1 MARMAMRRAHAA
13 STPRWP
19 RGRNPIREGPRLKVA
34 IVHDWLVVHGG
45 AERVLAQMIDCFPQA
60 DIFSLVDFLEDRSCL
75 RGKPVHT
82 SFIQK
87 LPMARRKYRGY
98 LPLFPL
104 AIEQF
109 DLSGYDV
116 ILSSSYAVAKGVLNG
131 PDQLHVS
138 YVHSPVRYAWD
149 LQHQYLSEAGLTRG
163 VKSVL
168 ARALLH
174 YIRNWDARSAN
185 GVDLIA
191 ANSRFVARRI
201 RKVYRRDSTVIYPP
215 VDVEHLRLNTAKE
228 DFYLTASRM
237 VPYKRI
243 DLVVDAFSRMPQ
255 RKLVVIGDGP
265 EITKIRALA
274 GPNVTL
280 LGYQSFDVLHSHLQR
295 AKAFVFAA
303 EEDFG
308 ISPVEAQA
316 CGTPVIA
323 YGKGG
328 ALESV
333 RAHTDAQPTGL
344 FFDAQTTPA
353 LIDAVE
359 RFEALPCGT
368 FTPLACRANAQRF
381 SADRFR
387 AAFSSLVME
396 GYQRLQAEL
405 ATPVNDPARN
415 DMPSY
420 AIMPDQPAV
429 ATTLACAPS
438 SRVSCCAPRPIRIP
452 SL

>member
-1 MARMAMRRAHAA
+1 M
-13 STPRWP
+13 
-19 RGRNPIREGPRLKVA
+19 KVA
-34 IVHDWLVVHGG
+34 IVHDWLTVHGG
-45 AERVLAQMIDCFPQA
+45 AERVLTQMIDCFPQA

-75 RGKPVHT
+75 RGRPVHT

-87 LPMARRKYRGY
+87 MPRAKTKYRAY

-109 DLSGYDV
+109 DLSRYDI

-149 LQHQYLSEAGLTRG
+149 LQHQYLNEAGLARG
-163 VKSVL
+163 VKSAL
-168 ARALLH
+168 ARMLLH

-185 GVDLIA
+185 GVDLLA

-201 RKVYRRDSTVIYPP
+201 RKVYRRTSTVIYPP
-215 VDVEHLRLNTAKE
+215 VDLDHLTLRTAKD

-237 VPYKRI
+237 VPYKR
-243 DLVVDAFSRMPQ
+243 VDMIVEAFSRTPE

-265 EITKIRALA
+265 EMAKIRALA

-280 LGYQSFDVLHSHLQR
+280 LGYQPFDVLHDHLQR

-308 ISPVEAQA
+308 IAPVEAQA

-328 ALESV
+328 VRESV
-333 RAHTDAQPTGL
+333 RVAPCPQPTGM
-344 FFDAQTTPA
+344 FFDTQTSDA
-353 LIDAVE
+353 LIE
-359 RFEALPCGT
+359 TITRFEAMPAGM
-368 FTPLACRANAQRF
+368 FDPAACRTNAQRF
-381 SADRFR
+381 SGERFR
-387 AAFSSLVME
+387 VAFSQFVMD
-396 GYQRLQAEL
+396 GYRRLQADL
-405 ATPVNDPARN
+405 
-415 DMPSY
+415 
-420 AIMPDQPAV
+420 IMPADGESSPSMKKSRNAPLARPAV
-429 ATTLACAPS
+429 ETVDEHWCPK
-438 SRVSCCAPRPIRIP
+438 
-452 SL
+452 

>member
-1 MARMAMRRAHAA
+1 M
-13 STPRWP
+13 
-19 RGRNPIREGPRLKVA
+19 
-34 IVHDWLVVHGG
+34 
-45 AERVLAQMIDCFPQA
+45 
-60 DIFSLVDFLEDRSCL
+60 
-75 RGKPVHT
+75 
-82 SFIQK
+82 
-87 LPMARRKYRGY
+87 
-98 LPLFPL
+98 
-104 AIEQF
+104 
-109 DLSGYDV
+109 
-116 ILSSSYAVAKGVLNG
+116 
-131 PDQLHVS
+131 
-138 YVHSPVRYAWD
+138 
-149 LQHQYLSEAGLTRG
+149 
-163 VKSVL
+163 
-168 ARALLH
+168 
-174 YIRNWDARSAN
+174 
-185 GVDLIA
+185 DLIA

-215 VDVEHLRLNTAKE
+215 VDVEHLQLNTAKE
-228 DFYLTASRM
+228 DFYLSASRM

-243 DLVVDAFSRMPQ
+243 DLIVDAFSRMPQ

-265 EITKIRALA
+265 EMAKIRALA

-353 LIDAVE
+353 LINAVE
-359 RFEALPCGT
+359 RFEALPHGA
-368 FTPLACRANAQRF
+368 FEPLACRANAQRF

-387 AAFSSLVME
+387 AAFSSLVIE
-396 GYQRLQAEL
+396 GYQRLRAEL
-405 ATPVNDPARN
+405 TTPLGDPARN
-415 DMPSY
+415 DVPSY
-420 AIMPDQPAV
+420 AVTPDQPAI
-429 ATTLACAPS
+429 ATTQPDAPAGTGACAY
-438 SRVSCCAPRPIRIP
+438 I
-452 SL
+452 